1 MNNSLR
7 SALITGASSGIGAA
21 FARRLAADGYHVI
34 LVARRE
40 EKLRALAQQ
49 LQEGYPQAPVADVLV
64 ADLAKAVDVERV
76 EAHIGSINQL
86 ELLINNAGFGTSG
99 KFAEI
104 DLDKQLDMVHVH
116 INATMRLTRAA
127 LPAMIARQK
136 GFIINVSSIAAYL
149 SNPENVTYCA
159 TKAYLNR
166 FSQSLQ
172 LELNESGVR
181 VQALC
186 PGFTYSE
193 FHDTPEYDTFTRDQI
208 PKKLWMSAEAVVEQS
223 LNALQGKQVI
233 FIPGWRNRW
242 IVAALNPVT
251 TPIIRAIR
259 QFFRKK

>member
-1 MNNSLR
+1 MNHSSR

-21 FARRLAADGYHVI
+21 FARRLAADGYHLI

-40 EKLRALAQQ
+40 QKLQALAQE
-49 LQEGYPQAPVADVLV
+49 LQERYPHTPVADVLV
-64 ADLAKAVDVERV
+64 ADLAKVVEVERV
-76 EAHIGSINQL
+76 EAHIRSINRL

-104 DLDKQLDMVHVH
+104 DLNKQLDMVHVH

-127 LPAMIARQK
+127 LPAMITHQK

-166 FSQSLQ
+166 FSESLQ
-172 LELNESGVR
+172 LELNEHGVQ

-193 FHDTPEYDTFTRDQI
+193 FHDTPEYKSFTRDQI
-208 PKKLWMSAEAVVEQS
+208 PKQLWMSAEELVEQS
-223 LNALQGKQVI
+223 LAALENKQVI

-251 TPIIRAIR
+251 QPVIRAIR

>member
-1 MNNSLR
+1 MNHSSH

-21 FARRLAADGYHVI
+21 FARRLAADGYHVV

-40 EKLRALAQQ
+40 QKLRALAQE
-49 LQEGYPQAPVADVLV
+49 LQERYPHAPAAEVLV
-64 ADLAKAVDVERV
+64 ADLANVIDVERI
-76 EAHIGSINQL
+76 EAHIHSMNQL
-86 ELLINNAGFGTSG
+86 DLLINNAGFGTSG

-104 DLDKQLDMVHVH
+104 DLGKQLDMVHVH

-127 LPAMIARQK
+127 LPAMIAAQK

-166 FSQSLQ
+166 FSESLQ
-172 LELNESGVR
+172 LELNDTGVR

-193 FHDTPEYDTFTRDQI
+193 FHDTSEYEEFTREQI
-208 PKKLWMSAEAVVEQS
+208 PKQLWMSAEELVEQS
-223 LNALQGKQVI
+223 LGALKSKKVI

-242 IVAALNPVT
+242 IVASLNPVT
-251 TPIIRAIR
+251 QPVIRAIR